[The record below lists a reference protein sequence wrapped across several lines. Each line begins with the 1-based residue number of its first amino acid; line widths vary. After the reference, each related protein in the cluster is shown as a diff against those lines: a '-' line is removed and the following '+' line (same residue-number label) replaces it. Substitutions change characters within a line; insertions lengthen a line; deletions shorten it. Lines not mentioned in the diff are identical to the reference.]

1 MRISDWSSDV
11 CSSDLQAMLIESD
24 PALYYRP
31 AYLGPSGWIGIRL
44 DHAPV
49 DWAHV
54 KEWLTKSWRLL
65 APRRLTKLADVA
77 DHFCTIGRSWNWCC
91 CGVPLLVRH
100 TQCRPGSGRSCSL
113 YPHDLRTDDPV
124 IGVVRASTSRA

>member
-1 MRISDWSSDV
+1 MGGKFFAYFSHNHHHNGITGLLVKTSG
-11 CSSDLQAMLIESD
+11 LEEQAMLIESD

-65 APRRLTKLADVA
+65 APRRLRSEEHTSELQSLMRISYAV
-77 DHFCTIGRSWNWCC
+77 FCLKKKI
-91 CGVPLLVRH
+91 
-100 TQCRPGSGRSCSL
+100 
-113 YPHDLRTDDPV
+113 
-124 IGVVRASTSRA
+124 

>member
-1 MRISDWSSDV
+1 MGGKFFAYFSHNHHHNGITGLLVKTSG
-11 CSSDLQAMLIESD
+11 LEEQAMLIESD

-31 AYLGPSGWIGIRL
+31 AELGPSGWIGSRL

-54 KEWLTKSWRLL
+54 KEWLTKSWRVL

-77 DHFCTIGRSWNWCC
+77 EQFWTIGRSWNWWF
-91 CGVPLLVRH
+91 CGVPLLVRLP
-100 TQCRPGSGRSCSL
+100 QCRPGSGRS
-113 YPHDLRTDDPV
+113 
-124 IGVVRASTSRA
+124 